1 MNIVEGDWYRVDL
14 LGGFRWLQLTEDLGI
29 FQDDSINVTAS
40 GLTGQP
46 NNITTLS
53 LNMELTRHEQFSTE
67 NNFYGG
73 QVAARA
79 EFAYQ
84 RFFVSVLGM
93 LGLGDMH
100 ERATIGGSATTTGSQ
115 TVTTASGAT
124 QTTSLA
130 GTAPGWLA
138 QASNIG
144 SYSRDRFAVVPEARV
159 SVGYQITDN
168 LSLAVGYTF
177 LYASTVVRPGDQID
191 PVSGPGHPTFTFH
204 GTDFW
209 AQGLVAQVEVRY

>member
-1 MNIVEGDWYRVDL
+1 MNLMEGDCYRVDL
-14 LGGFRWLQLTEDLGI
+14 LGGFRWMQLKEGLDI
-29 FQDDSINVTAS
+29 FQNDSITVTAS
-40 GLTGQP
+40 GLAGQP
-46 NNITTLS
+46 NDITSLA
-53 LNMELTRHEQFSTE
+53 LNMELTRYEQFSTQ

-79 EFAYQ
+79 EFTYQ
-84 RFFVSVLGM
+84 RFFVNVLGK

-100 ERATIGGSATTTGSQ
+100 EQVTIVGETTTTGSQ

-138 QASNIG
+138 QASNMG

-159 SVGYQITDN
+159 SVGYEVTKN
-168 LSLAVGYTF
+168 LRLALGYTF

-191 PVSGPGHPTFTFH
+191 PVSGPGHPAFTFH

-209 AQGLVAQVEVRY
+209 AQGLDAQVEVRY